1 MLSAYTNNPKN
12 LAINAPGKINKA
24 TTRWYGEGNHPAD
37 EAISGEMFNN
47 TSVRMGDW
55 KAVHQSS
62 DKTGS
67 WRLYDLAKDLGENTN
82 VADLHPDI
90 VQTLNA
96 KYGEYARMWG

>member
-1 MLSAYTNNPKN
+1 MPL
-12 LAINAPGKINKA
+12 GKSIKPLLDG
-24 TTRWYGEGNHPAD
+24 TVKVIHPAD